1 MANKKQSEFLRWMPE
16 VLNALRALDGSGK
29 PKEVSQWIAKK
40 FSLSDQILE
49 ATTRTGVP
57 RFYNQVAW
65 ARQYLVW
72 EGLLDSSKRGTW
84 SLTKEGEN
92 TYLDENSSK
101 AILAKWGKANSSQ
114 KGKQSQT
121 SDIVSTEAIEAVPSI
136 IDAARAALLNRLKT
150 VTPEGFERL
159 MKYVVREMGF
169 ESVENTQF
177 VKDHGIDGYGT
188 LRVNEFITFRVI
200 FQCKRYSKTPV
211 SRAEVGDFRSAMI
224 GRADKGIIFT
234 TGRFS
239 EDAKREANREGAPPI
254 ELCDGEKLVDLLERY
269 QIGITPVSTFEINEE
284 FFAKFS
290 TLPLITAH

>member
-1 MANKKQSEFLRWMPE
+1 MPE
-16 VLNALRALDGSGK
+16 ILNALRALDGSGK
-29 PKEVSQWIAKK
+29 PKEISLWIANK
-40 FSLSDQILE
+40 FELPDSVLE
-49 ATTRTGVP
+49 ANTKTGVP

-84 SLTKEGEN
+84 SLTLEGEK
-92 TYLDENSSK
+92 THLDTKSAKALFSKWVKIHAGERSKASIKSEEEVHENSEIIPSVVES
-101 AILAKWGKANSSQ
+101 AKS
-114 KGKQSQT
+114 
-121 SDIVSTEAIEAVPSI
+121 
-136 IDAARAALLNRLKT
+136 ALLKRLKS
-150 VTPEGFERL
+150 VSPEGFERL

-200 FQCKRYSKTPV
+200 FQCKRYSSTPV
-211 SRAEVGDFRSAMI
+211 SRSEVGDFRSAMI

-239 EDAKREANREGAPPI
+239 EDARREANREGAPAI
-254 ELCDGEKLVDLLERY
+254 ELFDGEKLIDLLERY
-269 QIGITPVSTFEINEE
+269 QIGVIPVSTFEINET

-290 TLPLITAH
+290 NIV

>member
-49 ATTRTGVP
+49 AMTRTGVP

-101 AILAKWGKANSSQ
+101 AILTTWVKANSSQ
-114 KGKQSQT
+114 KAKQSET
-121 SDIVSTEAIEAVPSI
+121 NDIVSTDAIEAVPSI
-136 IDAARAALLNRLKT
+136 IDVARAALLNRLKT

-239 EDAKREANREGAPPI
+239 EDAKREANREWAPPI

-269 QIGITPVSTFEINEE
+269 QIGIIPVSTFEINEE

-290 TLPLITAH
+290 TLPLITDY

>member
-1 MANKKQSEFLRWMPE
+1 MPE
-16 VLNALRALDGSGK
+16 VLNALRALDGSGR
-29 PKEVSQWIAKK
+29 PKEVSQWIADKLDLTDE
-40 FSLSDQILE
+40 FLE
-49 ATTRTGVP
+49 ATTKTGTP
-57 RFYNQVAW
+57 KFHNQVQW

-72 EGLLDSSKRGTW
+72 EGLIDSSKRGTW
-84 SLTKEGEN
+84 SLTNAGEK
-92 TYLDENSSK
+92 TYLDENASRKIFLNRVRSYADSK
-101 AILAKWGKANSSQ
+101 SKISRRDETEKVLLAGES
-114 KGKQSQT
+114 
-121 SDIVSTEAIEAVPSI
+121 PSI
-136 IDAARAALLNRLKT
+136 IDSARGALLNRLKI
-150 VTPEGFERL
+150 VSPEGFERL

-188 LRVNEFITFRVI
+188 LRVNEFITFKVI
-200 FQCKRYSKTPV
+200 FQCKRYSKTSV

-269 QIGITPVSTFEINEE
+269 QIGITPVSTFDINEE

-290 TLPLITAH
+290 VLPLITDH

>member
-29 PKEVSQWIAKK
+29 PKEVSQWIAEELG
-40 FSLSDQILE
+40 LSDQFLE
-49 ATTRTGVP
+49 STTKSGIP
-57 RFYNQVAW
+57 RFHNQVQW

-72 EGLLDSSKRGTW
+72 EGLIDSSTRGTW
-84 SLTKEGEN
+84 SLTKAGAE
-92 TYLDENSSK
+92 TYLDEKKSQQIYLNQVKSNSFGKEKSPPNDEPK
-101 AILAKWGKANSSQ
+101 EVLAVEE
-114 KGKQSQT
+114 T
-121 SDIVSTEAIEAVPSI
+121 PSVV
-136 IDAARAALLNRLKT
+136 DSARAALLGRLKT
-150 VTPEGFERL
+150 VSPEGFERL

-169 ESVENTQF
+169 ESVENTRF
-177 VKDHGIDGYGT
+177 VKDQGIDGFGT

-211 SRAEVGDFRSAMI
+211 SRSEVGDFRSAMI

-254 ELCDGEKLVDLLERY
+254 ELCDGEKLVDLMERY
-269 QIGITPVSTFEINEE
+269 QIGIIPVSTFEINEE
-284 FFAKFS
+284 FFSKFS
-290 TLPLITAH
+290 HIAPIIDN

>member
-1 MANKKQSEFLRWMPE
+1 MPE
-16 VLNALRALDGSGK
+16 VLNALRALDGSGR
-29 PKEVSQWIAKK
+29 PKEVSQWIADKLDLTDE
-40 FSLSDQILE
+40 FLE
-49 ATTRTGVP
+49 ATTKTGTP
-57 RFYNQVAW
+57 KFHNQVQW

-72 EGLLDSSKRGTW
+72 EGLIDSSKRGTW
-84 SLTKEGEN
+84 SLTNAGAK
-92 TYLDENSSK
+92 TYLDENASRKIFLNRVRSYADSK
-101 AILAKWGKANSSQ
+101 SKISRRDETEKVLLAGES
-114 KGKQSQT
+114 
-121 SDIVSTEAIEAVPSI
+121 PSI
-136 IDAARAALLNRLKT
+136 IDSARGALLNRLKI
-150 VTPEGFERL
+150 VSPEGFERL

-188 LRVNEFITFRVI
+188 LRVNEFITFKVI
-200 FQCKRYSKTPV
+200 FQCKRYSKTSV

-269 QIGITPVSTFEINEE
+269 QIGITPVSTFDINEE

-290 TLPLITAH
+290 VLPLITDH

>member
-29 PKEVSQWIAKK
+29 PKEVSQWIADKLK
-40 FSLSDQILE
+40 LSDEFLE
-49 ATTRTGVP
+49 TTTKTGSP
-57 RFYNQVAW
+57 KFHNQVQW

-72 EGLLDSSKRGTW
+72 EGLIDSSKRGTW
-84 SLTKEGEN
+84 SLTKAGED
-92 TYLDENSSK
+92 TYLDEKTSREIFLNRVRSYAGGKSK
-101 AILAKWGKANSSQ
+101 SSQ
-114 KGKQSQT
+114 KSE
-121 SDIVSTEAIEAVPSI
+121 TEGASPAEESPSI

-290 TLPLITAH
+290 VHPLITAH

>member
-1 MANKKQSEFLRWMPE
+1 MNKDNKHAEFLQWMPE

-29 PKEVSQWIAKK
+29 PKEVSRWIADKLK
-40 FSLSDQILE
+40 LPDALLE
-49 ATTRTGVP
+49 STTKTGVA
-57 RFYNQVAW
+57 RFHNQVQW

-72 EGLLDSSKRGTW
+72 EGLLDASTRGTW
-84 SLTKEGEN
+84 SLTKEGEK
-92 TYLDENSSK
+92 THLDLEHSRK
-101 AILAKWGKANSSQ
+101 
-114 KGKQSQT
+114 
-121 SDIVSTEAIEAVPSI
+121 IVSKWIRANADKRTKAEQADVETEIDRNDGPSSI
-136 IDAARAALLNRLKT
+136 IESARMALLDRLKSIS
-150 VTPEGFERL
+150 PEGFERL

-239 EDAKREANREGAPPI
+239 EDAKREASREGAPAI
-254 ELCDGEKLVDLLERY
+254 ELLDGEKLVELLARY
-269 QIGITPVSTFEINEE
+269 QIGVIAVSTFEIDEK

-290 TLPLITAH
+290 NNL

>member
-1 MANKKQSEFLRWMPE
+1 M
-16 VLNALRALDGSGK
+16 
-29 PKEVSQWIAKK
+29 
-40 FSLSDQILE
+40 
-49 ATTRTGVP
+49 
-57 RFYNQVAW
+57 
-65 ARQYLVW
+65 
-72 EGLLDSSKRGTW
+72 
-84 SLTKEGEN
+84 
-92 TYLDENSSK
+92 
-101 AILAKWGKANSSQ
+101 
-114 KGKQSQT
+114 
-121 SDIVSTEAIEAVPSI
+121 
-136 IDAARAALLNRLKT
+136 ALLYRLKSIS
-150 VTPEGFERL
+150 PEGFERL

-239 EDAKREANREGAPPI
+239 EDAKREASREGAPAI
-254 ELCDGEKLVDLLERY
+254 ELLDGEKLVELLERY
-269 QIGITPVSTFEINEE
+269 QIGVIAVSTFEIDEK

-290 TLPLITAH
+290 NNL

>member
-49 ATTRTGVP
+49 AMTRTGVP

-101 AILAKWGKANSSQ
+101 AILTTWVKANSSQ
-114 KGKQSQT
+114 KAKQSET
-121 SDIVSTEAIEAVPSI
+121 NDIVSTDAIEAVPSI
-136 IDAARAALLNRLKT
+136 IDVARAALLNRLKT

-269 QIGITPVSTFEINEE
+269 QIGIIPVSTFEINEE

-290 TLPLITAH
+290 TLPLITDY

>member
-1 MANKKQSEFLRWMPE
+1 MPE

-29 PKEVSQWIAKK
+29 PKEVSQWIADKLK
-40 FSLSDQILE
+40 LTDEFLE
-49 ATTRTGVP
+49 ATTKTGSP
-57 RFYNQVAW
+57 KFHNQVQW

-72 EGLLDSSKRGTW
+72 EGLIDSSKRGTW
-84 SLTKEGEN
+84 SLTKAGEE
-92 TYLDENSSK
+92 TYLDEKTSREIFLNRVKVYADGKPKNSLKS
-101 AILAKWGKANSSQ
+101 
-114 KGKQSQT
+114 
-121 SDIVSTEAIEAVPSI
+121 EAEGVASAEESPSI

-239 EDAKREANREGAPPI
+239 EDAKREASREGAPPI

-269 QIGITPVSTFEINEE
+269 QIGITPVTTFEINEE
-284 FFAKFS
+284 FFVKFS
-290 TLPLITAH
+290 ILPLITAH

>member
-1 MANKKQSEFLRWMPE
+1 MNKDNKHAEFLQWMPE

-29 PKEVSQWIAKK
+29 PKEVSRWIADKLK
-40 FSLSDQILE
+40 LPDALLE
-49 ATTRTGVP
+49 STTKTGVA
-57 RFYNQVAW
+57 RFHNQVQW

-72 EGLLDSSKRGTW
+72 EGLLDASTRGTW
-84 SLTKEGEN
+84 SLTKEGEK
-92 TYLDENSSK
+92 THLDLEHSRK
-101 AILAKWGKANSSQ
+101 
-114 KGKQSQT
+114 
-121 SDIVSTEAIEAVPSI
+121 IVSKWIRANADKRTKAEQADVETEIDRNDGPSSI
-136 IDAARAALLNRLKT
+136 IESARMALLDRLKSIS
-150 VTPEGFERL
+150 PKGFERL

-200 FQCKRYSKTPV
+200 FQCKRHSKTPV

-239 EDAKREANREGAPPI
+239 EDAKREASREGAPAI
-254 ELCDGEKLVDLLERY
+254 ELLDGEKLVELLERY
-269 QIGITPVSTFEINEE
+269 QIGVIAVSTFEIDEK

-290 TLPLITAH
+290 NNL